1 MYHNKLARRTENS
14 KIWQKSKTTDENIFY
29 SLYSLYQHTFKH
41 KIVKKKS
48 NKNKSS
54 AGFESKTIHYYTCTK
69 DTKHILSCKLLKM
82 S

>member
-41 KIVKKKS
+41 KIVKKKVIKI
-48 NKNKSS
+48 NHQQDLNPKQFIITHAPRTPNI
-54 AGFESKTIHYYTCTK
+54 F
-69 DTKHILSCKLLKM
+69 
-82 S
+82 